1 MPDEEFRL
9 VDLLDDLSA
18 GKNVFFKMV
27 CQVKDVMTKDVKA
40 LTLDDT
46 VEACIKFMK
55 ENRVRH
61 IPVIDSPAGEDGKQC
76 FVGIVSQRDV
86 FRQVSPYLG
95 KIGQEDS
102 DTEAL
107 KQPLVQLVTRSPK
120 SVSPETPIKE
130 MISIMVD
137 NHINMVPVL
146 VEQNLVGI
154 VTSTDILKLFMRLD
168 TIRHLCSKVEETEQR
183 GRFVD
188 LLSGNSDEVMPA
200 FSRILR
206 TVADIMTEEVVC
218 LQERDSLAKVME
230 VMQKGKLRHVPIVDK
245 QKKLVGIISDRDVL
259 RYLPYHNRP
268 FERGTEVFRGR
279 LFDVA
284 PNEQATQQDL
294 QQIIRRDVTN
304 VLPSCDFYTA
314 VKMLYEMNISCLPV
328 TDEEKKLVGIVTVTD
343 VMRGLLAAYGLFEKS
358 MV

>member
-1 MPDEEFRL
+1 MPEEEFRL

-27 CQVKDVMTKDVKA
+27 CQVKDVMTKDVKT

-61 IPVIDSPAGEDGKQC
+61 IPVIDSPSGEDEKRC

-137 NHINMVPVL
+137 NHVNMVPVL
-146 VEQNLVGI
+146 DEQNLVGI

-168 TIRHLCSKVEETEQR
+168 TIRHLCSKTEETEQR
-183 GRFVD
+183 RRFVD
-188 LLSGNSDEVMPA
+188 LLSGNSDEMMPA

-206 TVADIMTEEVVC
+206 TVEDIMTEEVVC
-218 LQERDSLAKVME
+218 LQERDSLAKAME

-245 QKKLVGIISDRDVL
+245 HKKLVGVISDRDVL
-259 RYLPYHNRP
+259 RYLPFHSKP
-268 FERGTEVFRGR
+268 FEPGTDVFRGR

-294 QQIIRRDVTN
+294 QQIIRRDVTD
-304 VLPSCDFYTA
+304 VLPSCDFYIA

-328 TDEEKKLVGIVTVTD
+328 TDEDKKLVGIVTVTD
-343 VMRGLLAAYGLFEKS
+343 MMRGLLAAYGLFEKS
-358 MV
+358 VV